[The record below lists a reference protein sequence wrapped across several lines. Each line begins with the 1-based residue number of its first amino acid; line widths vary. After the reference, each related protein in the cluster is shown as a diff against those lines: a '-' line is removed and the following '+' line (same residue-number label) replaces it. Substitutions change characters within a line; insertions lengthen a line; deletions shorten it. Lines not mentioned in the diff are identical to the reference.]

1 MRISVDL
8 FSVML
13 PNGAQLAV
21 RGAHERGILDG
32 EKPKALA
39 AFSPDALT
47 CAALMATEMMRC
59 AQVCAAQLLN
69 AEFIF
74 CSRSH
79 FAACT
84 RFTLLTMSWSNNVM
98 VFPRWIWRT

>member
-1 MRISVDL
+1 MPATSRTGVTLPSVK
-8 FSVML
+8 L
-13 PNGAQLAV
+13 PDGAQLAV
-21 RGAHERGILDG
+21 RGAHECGILDG

-39 AFSPDALT
+39 AFSPNALA

-69 AEFIF
+69 AELGIF
-74 CSRSH
+74 LRSH

-84 RFTLLTMSWSNNVM
+84 RSEVLSMSWG
-98 VFPRWIWRT
+98 FHA

>member
-1 MRISVDL
+1 MPATLRTSVDL
-8 FSVML
+8 PSVML
-13 PNGAQLAV
+13 PNVAQLAV

-47 CAALMATEMMRC
+47 CAALMAKEMMRC
-59 AQVCAAQLLN
+59 VQVRAAQLVN
-69 AEFIF
+69 AESIF
-74 CSRSH
+74 CSCSR

-84 RFTLLTMSWSNNVM
+84 RFTLPTMSWSNNIM
-98 VFPRWIWRT
+98 VFPL

>member
-1 MRISVDL
+1 MPATLRTSVDL
-8 FSVML
+8 PSVML

-32 EKPKALA
+32 EKPKALG

-47 CAALMATEMMRC
+47 CAAFMATEMMRC
-59 AQVCAAQLLN
+59 AQVRAAQLLN
-69 AEFIF
+69 AKFIH

-79 FAACT
+79 FPART
-84 RFTLLTMSWSNNVM
+84 RITLLTMSWSNNVM
-98 VFPRWIWRT
+98 VFPC